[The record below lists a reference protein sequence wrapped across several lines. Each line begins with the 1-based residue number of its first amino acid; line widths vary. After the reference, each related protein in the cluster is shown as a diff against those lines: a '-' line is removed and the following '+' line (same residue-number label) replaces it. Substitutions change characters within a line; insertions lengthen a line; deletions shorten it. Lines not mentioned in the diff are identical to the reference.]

1 MNFFPV
7 SYDTTHDIVS
17 NTRRTQSC
25 KWEWIR
31 ISDPEFLGFVSPWS
45 RNTAPKI
52 SVPNSN
58 LTIVLGS
65 DLTFLCDLAI
75 ISSLSCQIC
84 RKCVPKKGLQCVVM
98 VLSVILH
105 GVESHAYHEFSH

>member
-58 LTIVLGS
+58 LAIVLSS

-84 RKCVPKKGLQCVVM
+84 RKFGRFKICVVM